1 MSDGASSGPKLSVV
15 VTVHDEADQLA
26 ECLDRLTFADEL
38 VVVLDRCADASK
50 EIAAGY
56 GGVLVEGA
64 WPLEGERRNAGIDAA
79 SGAWVLEVDADER
92 APSELGQEIR
102 SKIATASPGHFLV
115 PFDNYIGSR
124 RVRYG
129 WGGSWGVSAA
139 PRLFSKGAKRW
150 GPQRVHPAL
159 ELQGRERTLKIRM
172 IHHVDRDFSDM
183 LCRLDRYTAL
193 RAADLRDAGKPL
205 PPMIWTLRR
214 SVSRFLKCYFRR
226 KGYREGRWGFVI
238 ALMAALYPLISHL
251 RAEVEPIEGDEG

>member
-1 MSDGASSGPKLSVV
+1 MSAGASSGPKLSVV
-15 VTVHDEADQLA
+15 VTVHDEAAQLA
-26 ECLDRLTFADEL
+26 ECLERLTFADEL
-38 VVVLDRCADASK
+38 IVVLDRCTDASK
-50 EIAAGY
+50 EIAAGF
-56 GGVLVEGA
+56 GAALVEGA
-64 WPLEGERRNAGIDAA
+64 WPLEGERRNAGIEAA
-79 SGAWVLEVDADER
+79 SGDWVLEVDADER
-92 APSELGQEIR
+92 APAELGEEIR
-102 SKIATASPGHFLV
+102 STIATAAPGHFLV
-115 PFDNYIGSR
+115 PFDNYIGRR

-159 ELQGRERTLKIRM
+159 ELQGRERTLTTRM
-172 IHHVDRDFSDM
+172 VHHVDRDFSDM
-183 LCRLDRYTAL
+183 LRRLDRYTAL
-193 RAADLRDAGKPL
+193 RAADLREADKPL